1 MLTMLTMIPGH
12 FFAPFGA
19 VLASADA
26 AGERVVVDLL
36 VVLMTAALVAIVAQR
51 LRIAVIPAYLIAG
64 ALVGPGIFKL
74 VNDPASLE
82 SIARLAIILLMFGIG
97 LHLDLA
103 SLKHNLV
110 KLVGGGVASVL
121 LSVALGTGAC
131 MAFGYGAA
139 ESLVVAMALSLSST
153 AVALRV
159 LADRRELHQ
168 PAGRVGVAV
177 LVLQDL
183 AVVAM
188 LAMIPAIATWREG
201 GINPG
206 ALTNEQTVLDL
217 LSGGGIRVAGVTGLI
232 VVGHLGLPRLLKE
245 AARGRSTEVLIVLS
259 VAIAIAAS
267 VAMHQLGFPEELGAF
282 LAGFLLCSTPFRH
295 QLSGQI
301 GPARDLFIAVFFT
314 TIGMT
319 VDPAALAPFWP
330 QVVLAT
336 VLCIVLKTIGI
347 TLSVWLFGVSASV
360 AVAVGVGLSQGGEFS
375 IVLLQSAH
383 QINLLSDEWLH
394 IATAVVVLTLI
405 LTPTMLAVGRALAP
419 RMRGFPSAPWG
430 RSGHDGLHEAA
441 GESARVRVVIG
452 GFGPVGRA
460 VAEELDKQSIAYSII
475 EMNADTVQT
484 QSRLGKRIFFG
495 DLANPDV
502 LESAGLLTADALV
515 LTIPDEAASMRAC
528 SIARKLS
535 SDVFIAV
542 RTGMSSYANVARAE
556 GADVVVIDELA
567 TAQSM
572 QRAVLDRL
580 RGGSG
585 AAGELIKLREMTD

>member
-1 MLTMLTMIPGH
+1 MPAMIPGH
-12 FFAPFGA
+12 LSAPLAG

-74 VNDPASLE
+74 VTDPASLE

-110 KLVGGGVASVL
+110 KLVGGGVASLL
-121 LSVALGTGAC
+121 LSVAIGTGAC
-131 MAFGYGAA
+131 MAFGYGEA

-188 LAMIPAIATWREG
+188 LAMIPAIAMWREG
-201 GINPG
+201 VMDPG
-206 ALTNEQTVLDL
+206 SLTDEQTVLDL

-267 VAMHQLGFPEELGAF
+267 VAMHRLGFPEELGAF

-319 VDPAALAPFWP
+319 VDPAALAPVWP
-330 QVVLAT
+330 QVLLAT
-336 VLCIVLKTIGI
+336 ALCIVLKSICVSLG
-347 TLSVWLFGVSASV
+347 VWLFGVSASV

-383 QINLLSDEWLH
+383 QIHLLSDEWLH
-394 IATAVVVLTLI
+394 VATAVVVLTLI
-405 LTPTMLAVGRALAP
+405 LTPSMLGVGRALAP
-419 RMRGFPSAPWG
+419 KVRGFPSAPWG
-430 RSGHDGLHEAA
+430 RSGRDGLHEAA

-460 VAEELDKQSIAYSII
+460 VAEELDKQAIAYSII
-475 EMNADTVQT
+475 EMNAETVRTQT
-484 QSRLGKRIFFG
+484 RLGRRIYFG
-495 DLANPDV
+495 DLANPGV

-535 SDVFIAV
+535 GGVFIAL
-542 RTGMSSYANVARAE
+542 RTGMSSYANVARGE

-567 TAQSM
+567 TAQAM

-580 RGGSG
+580 RGGND
-585 AAGELIKLREMTD
+585 ADGELIRLREPTD